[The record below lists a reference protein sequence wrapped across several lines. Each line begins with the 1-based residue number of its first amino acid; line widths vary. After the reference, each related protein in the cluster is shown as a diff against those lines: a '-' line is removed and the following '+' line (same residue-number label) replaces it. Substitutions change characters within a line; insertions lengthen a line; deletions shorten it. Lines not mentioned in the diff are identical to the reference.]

1 MNFDEIYKLKW
12 GVAMERTDYRQIF
25 ILIGTTLAVYLGF
38 RYLLPLVVPFL
49 FSYLVAVLVQP
60 AVTFA
65 KKKWRFSRGFSGV
78 VCVAVLGGI
87 VSAGIFGL
95 GKILFGQLKNVVMNL
110 PRYEMIF
117 LNEVEQVCDRCDGM
131 LGIQNGNTF
140 QFVSERLDEGL
151 LHFEQEMLPYFS
163 AEIFSFET
171 IGSLSKVFDVFW
183 LWFIVVMGAF
193 FMIKDMED
201 LKIIVEESV
210 FFEIGKKLF
219 GNIGE
224 VGSAYAKAQIVIVG
238 ISALI
243 CSGGLTLV
251 GIENSLLWGIGIS
264 IFDAFPVLGSGIIL
278 IPWALW
284 FFMKGNWNKA
294 AILFTVFVGCQLVR
308 EIAEAKILGDKMGI
322 KPVFTL
328 ISMYIGTEL
337 FGVTGFILG
346 PLGFLLIKNCVQS
359 QY

>member
-1 MNFDEIYKLKW
+1 
-12 GVAMERTDYRQIF
+12 MERTDYRQIF

-49 FSYLVAVLVQP
+49 FSYLIAILVQP

-65 KKKWRFSRGFSGV
+65 KKKWNISRGVSGV
-78 VCVAVLGGI
+78 VCVVALGSILG
-87 VSAGIFGL
+87 VGVFGL

-110 PRYEMIF
+110 PRYEGIF
-117 LNEVEQVCDRCDGM
+117 LGEVEQICNRCDGI
-131 LGIQNGNTF
+131 LGVQAGNTF
-140 QFVSERLDEGL
+140 QFINARLDEGL
-151 LHFEQEMLPYFS
+151 VYFEQEMLPLFS

-183 LWFIVVMGAF
+183 LLFIVIMGAF

-201 LKIIVEESV
+201 LKIIVEESS
-210 FFEIGKKLF
+210 FFSIGKKMF
-219 GNIGE
+219 GNMGE
-224 VGSAYAKAQIVIVG
+224 VGSAYVKAQLVIVG
-238 ISALI
+238 ASALV
-243 CSGGLTLV
+243 CSGGLALI

-284 FFMKGNWNKA
+284 FLLKGSWNQA

-308 EIAEAKILGDKMGI
+308 EIAEAKILGDKIGI

-337 FGVTGFILG
+337 FGVAGFILG
-346 PLGFLLIKNCVQS
+346 PIGFLFIKNCVQS